1 MKNIYTSATKL
12 VFLLTAITVCSGFFL
27 GMISEQAFLQ
37 VATAV
42 FSFYYG
48 TKALDKPRD
57 ESQNLG

>member
-1 MKNIYTSATKL
+1 MKTLFSSATKI
-12 VFLLTAITVCSGFFL
+12 VFLLTALTVSVGFFL

-48 TKALDKPRD
+48 TKTVDKQVV
-57 ESQNLG
+57 SQEQG